1 MPTDAETDGS
11 QPTPRRDDAPTP
23 GPPQTS
29 SEDDAPPPGVSAP
42 DAPPAEVVALAEER
56 AAARAARDWPTA
68 DGLRARI
75 EAAGWAIVDDGLAY
89 RLARAHPPTVD
100 VAGRRRYGRSADV
113 PSRLD
118 AAPVG
123 LASVVLVATRWP
135 DDVRRALSSLTE
147 HAPDGT
153 QLVIVG
159 DDPTPEQEAALLAI
173 DAIDPGG
180 PGLAT
185 EVVFTAG
192 RLGMAAA
199 LNAGI
204 RRAAAAVVIVM
215 DGSVELVGDAVG
227 PVVATLEDPEV
238 AVAGAWGLVSTDL
251 RHFTEIEAGEAAAI
265 EGYWLAFRRA
275 DYVARGP
282 LDEGFRFYR
291 NLDVW
296 WSLVLRDEGEGRP
309 PRRAVALRLPLR
321 RHEHRG
327 WTELPDP
334 ERDRLSKRNFYRVIR
349 RFGRRRDLA
358 VGPPAP

>member
-1 MPTDAETDGS
+1 MPADRDATGSHRTSPVGEERPLAPSSASSAADGS
-11 QPTPRRDDAPTP
+11 NAVAAEP
-23 GPPQTS
+23 
-29 SEDDAPPPGVSAP
+29 DAPPP
-42 DAPPAEVVALAEER
+42 EVVALAEAR
-56 AAARAARDWPTA
+56 AAARAARDWPSA

-75 EAAGWAIVDDGLAY
+75 EAAGWRIVDDGLAF
-89 RLARAHPPTVD
+89 RLARAYPPTVD

-113 PSRLD
+113 PSRLES
-118 AAPVG
+118 APVG

-135 DDVRRALSSLTE
+135 ADVRRALASLTE

-159 DDPTPEQEAALLAI
+159 DDPSPEQEAALLAI

-185 EVVFTAG
+185 EVVLTSG
-192 RLGMAAA
+192 HLGFAAA
-199 LNAGI
+199 LDAGI
-204 RRAAAAVVIVM
+204 RRAAAGVVIVM

-227 PVVATLEDPEV
+227 PTVAALEDPEI
-238 AVAGAWGLVSTDL
+238 AVVGAWGLVSADL
-251 RHFTEIEAGEAAAI
+251 RHFTEIETGEAAAI

-291 NLDVW
+291 NLDIW

-309 PRRAVALRLPLR
+309 PRRAVALPLPLV

-327 WTELPDP
+327 WAELPEA
-334 ERDRLSKRNFYRVIR
+334 ERERLSKRNFYRIIR

-358 VGPPAP
+358 VGPPQG